1 MLQKYLKEKKKVVE
15 DNLMELLGNYRDK
28 YPEKLAKAMEYAVMN
43 GGKRIRPILM
53 YMICDLFDE
62 NKKSYDKIKEIAV
75 ALEFIHCY
83 SLVHDDLP
91 AIDNDDYRRGKLTV
105 HKKYNEAIGVLVG
118 DVLLTEAFG
127 VVASARNLKDK
138 SKVQIISKLSE
149 YAGFFGMV
157 GGQFA
162 HKTGKLLT
170 AAIELPMI
178 ALNIEN
184 EKYQK
189 MVEYSKLLG
198 ISFQIKDDILDI
210 EGDFEEIGKKSNDV
224 ENEKTTYPSIFGLD
238 ESKRLLQEY
247 LEKARKIIS
256 DDFNGNQLFLE
267 LTDYF
272 GNRKK

>member
-1 MLQKYLKEKKKVVE
+1 
-15 DNLMELLGNYRDK
+15 
-28 YPEKLAKAMEYAVMN
+28 
-43 GGKRIRPILM
+43 
-53 YMICDLFDE
+53 
-62 NKKSYDKIKEIAV
+62 
-75 ALEFIHCY
+75 
-83 SLVHDDLP
+83 
-91 AIDNDDYRRGKLTV
+91 
-105 HKKYNEAIGVLVG
+105 
-118 DVLLTEAFG
+118 
-127 VVASARNLKDK
+127 
-138 SKVQIISKLSE
+138 
-149 YAGFFGMV
+149 
-157 GGQFA
+157 
-162 HKTGKLLT
+162 
-170 AAIELPMI
+170 MI

-189 MVEYSKLLG
+189 LVEYSKLLG
-198 ISFQIKDDILDI
+198 IAFQIKDDILDI